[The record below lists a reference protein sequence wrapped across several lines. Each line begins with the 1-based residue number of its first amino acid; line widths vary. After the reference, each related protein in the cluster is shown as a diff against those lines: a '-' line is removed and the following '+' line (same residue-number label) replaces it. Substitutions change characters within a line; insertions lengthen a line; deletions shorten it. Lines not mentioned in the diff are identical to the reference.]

1 MRTRP
6 PIILDSRDQ
15 IRIVAALER
24 WPEQEGFVGLRT
36 RAFVYL
42 LWDGALRTG
51 AAIWLN
57 IEEVVRDSAGS
68 RIHVVEQAVL
78 RPCEGNKYQRRSFDM
93 TDRTRAAIADYLKV
107 ARSDGWLASGSRL
120 KGPLWIATQPQGAQ
134 KRMSQRTA
142 VQAWHSFIG
151 SVKGLSHDNYQLDD
165 VVLTGRVEFARAAD
179 ASPELISQHAG
190 IGTKAATR
198 YSDHLTSGSSTRDVI
213 SQLNQQ
219 HKRKV

>member
-6 PIILDSRDQ
+6 ALVMDARDQ
-15 IRIVAALER
+15 ARIVAALER
-24 WPEQEGFVGLRT
+24 WPEQEGFVGYRT

-51 AAIWLN
+51 SAIALN

-68 RIHVVEQAVL
+68 RIHIVEQAIL
-78 RPCEGNKYQRRSFDM
+78 RACEANKYRPRPFEM
-93 TDRTRAAIADYLKV
+93 TERARGAIADYLKV
-107 ARSDGWLASGSRL
+107 ARNEEWLISARL
-120 KGPLWIATQPQGAQ
+120 TGPLWIATQPQGAQ

-142 VQAWHSFIG
+142 VQAWHTFIG
-151 SVKGLSHDNYQLDD
+151 AGKGLSSYDFQLDD
-165 VVLTGRVEFARAAD
+165 VVLTGRVAFAKAAN
-179 ASPELISQHAG
+179 ASSELISAHAG

-198 YSDHLTSGSSTRDVI
+198 YSEHLAPQSRTRDVI

-219 HKRKV
+219 HKRKA

>member
-6 PIILDSRDQ
+6 PLILDARDQ
-15 IRIVAALER
+15 LRIVAALER

-78 RPCEGNKYQRRSFDM
+78 RPCEGNKYRRRPFDM

-151 SVKGLSHDNYQLDD
+151 SVKGLNHDNYQLDD

-198 YSDHLTSGSSTRDVI
+198 YSDHLTSQSSPRDVI

-219 HKRKV
+219 HKRKA